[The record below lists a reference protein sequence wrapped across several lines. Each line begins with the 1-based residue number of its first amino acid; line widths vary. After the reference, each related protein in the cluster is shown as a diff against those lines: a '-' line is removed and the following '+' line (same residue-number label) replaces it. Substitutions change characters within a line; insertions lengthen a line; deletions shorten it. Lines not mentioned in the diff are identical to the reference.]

1 MKFKK
6 GDWVRSA
13 RVGSKGPFN
22 AEIIAISQGEYIL
35 RDADRNRW
43 LRKESELSLL
53 PKREAA

>member
-13 RVGSKGPFN
+13 RVGKKGTFN
-22 AEIIAISQGEYIL
+22 AEIIDISQGEYIL

-43 LRKESELSLL
+43 LRKESELSSL
-53 PKREAA
+53 PKKEAA